1 MYTLPHDQAYILQ
14 VILCMVLFMILEAI
28 AALCLPYTS
37 SLNDKKHTVD
47 FYCEN
52 HTLLLEQLY
61 YVACFINF
69 FGIIINAPAYL

>member
-1 MYTLPHDQAYILQ
+1 
-14 VILCMVLFMILEAI
+14 MVLFMILEAI
-28 AALCLPYTS
+28 AALRLPYS
-37 SLNDKKHTVD
+37 SVNDKNHTVD

-69 FGIIINAPAYL
+69 FGIIVITPICNDCLADWCCFLSHYGLFQ